1 MGLGLPGG
9 SRRLDGPES
18 GGSASSPLAE
28 RRAVAP
34 GYTIYGD
41 LRTRGTVTLATVL
54 HAKGVAVELVEET
67 ASLALALASRSGS
80 EEGPYLRTPDGFVL
94 ADLHAILE
102 FIERVHPEPA
112 LVPSRPV
119 RRTCLRLLED
129 WLELW
134 LPHWPRR
141 SWRTLERLGDHLAAA
156 GFLLGARPTRADWI
170 LAAWL
175 ETEVLPHAHARA
187 HLADRAPRLVALGE
201 ELLSA
206 SLPRGT
212 DADDVI
218 PISLLAI
225 LEEIATDYH
234 VYLARNHQ
242 ALKDHESHVRIDL
255 GLGPRSLPV
264 RRLPERR
271 RTAIGREIR
280 ALDRSARR
288 RVVEVL
294 EPMGAWHVLTLPP
307 VLTDVDPADPRSL

>member
-1 MGLGLPGG
+1 MGPDEP
-9 SRRLDGPES
+9 RS
-18 GGSASSPLAE
+18 GENTSLRSVASTGSA
-28 RRAVAP
+28 R

-41 LRTRGTVTLATVL
+41 LRTRETMALATVL
-54 HAKGVAVELVEET
+54 HAKGLAVELVEET
-67 ASLALALASRSGS
+67 ASLALSLASRAGS
-80 EEGPYLRTPDGFVL
+80 EEGPYLRTPEGFVL
-94 ADLHAILE
+94 AELHAMLE
-102 FIERVHPEPA
+102 LIERVHPEPA
-112 LVPSRPV
+112 LVPSTPV
-119 RRTCLRLLED
+119 RRICVRLLED

-187 HLADRAPRLVALGE
+187 HLSARAPRLVSLGE

-206 SLPRGT
+206 SLASGAG
-212 DADDVI
+212 ADDVI
-218 PISLLAI
+218 PISLLAV
-225 LEEIATDYH
+225 LEEIAADYH

-242 ALKDHESHVRIDL
+242 ALKDHESHVRLDL
-255 GLGPRSLPV
+255 GLGPQSLPLQPV
-264 RRLPERR
+264 AERR
-271 RTAIGREIR
+271 RTEIGREIA

-294 EPMGAWHVLTLPP
+294 EPMGAWHVLTLPA
-307 VLTDVDPADPRSL
+307 VLADLDPADPRSL